1 MTNAKTQYIIAAVM
15 VILVLVAGYFG
26 IKLPTPPIPE
36 PLPGVTWE
44 GEDPGG
50 LGLESAVGQSI
61 KFDRNIRMAQD
72 LNVVGD
78 VDVDST
84 LNVDSTSTFVG
95 AATFTAAPVWNAA
108 TMVFEGATADAYET
122 TLSVTDPTADRTVT
136 VPDAGGTV
144 MLSSL
149 ATNGV
154 DAANA
159 VTGASNALLFE
170 GATANEF
177 EISVSPADPGADVT
191 LTLPAETAAV
201 MVSSLVTN
209 ATDAANAFTVA
220 SNGLVFEG
228 ATANEFEGTVTVTDP
243 TADRTWTLPDASGT
257 VMLSSLATN
266 GADAANAVT
275 GASNALVFEGAT
287 ADAYETSI
295 VATDPTADRT
305 ITLPNT
311 SGTVTLGGAADAADA
326 WWPAGQDFKYE
337 GSSVNDH
344 EAMLRFPA
352 DPAADAIYSFPSF
365 SGYAAMN
372 SADNIQ
378 LVWGSDTVT
387 GTLALT
393 HGLTTPV
400 YALCTMGTD
409 PADDQED
416 RCTVTIAGD
425 VVTAKVWKEAA
436 TPTAGDSGVTVYWLV
451 GGAP

>member
-1 MTNAKTQYIIAAVM
+1 
-15 VILVLVAGYFG
+15 
-26 IKLPTPPIPE
+26 
-36 PLPGVTWE
+36 
-44 GEDPGG
+44 
-50 LGLESAVGQSI
+50 
-61 KFDRNIRMAQD
+61 
-72 LNVVGD
+72 
-78 VDVDST
+78 
-84 LNVDSTSTFVG
+84 
-95 AATFTAAPVWNAA
+95 
-108 TMVFEGATADAYET
+108 
-122 TLSVTDPTADRTVT
+122 
-136 VPDAGGTV
+136 
-144 MLSSL
+144 
-149 ATNGV
+149 
-154 DAANA
+154 
-159 VTGASNALLFE
+159 
-170 GATANEF
+170 
-177 EISVSPADPGADVT
+177 
-191 LTLPAETAAV
+191 
-201 MVSSLVTN
+201 
-209 ATDAANAFTVA
+209 
-220 SNGLVFEG
+220 
-228 ATANEFEGTVTVTDP
+228 
-243 TADRTWTLPDASGT
+243 
-257 VMLSSLATN
+257 
-266 GADAANAVT
+266 
-275 GASNALVFEGAT
+275 VFEGAT